1 MKKEF
6 YIVKDGVLYRK
17 ENTLYFHCK
26 DVKRALP
33 VERINAIYAY
43 GNLSLSGG
51 VILFLGKKGIPVHF
65 FDHYGWYKSTLYP
78 RETLVSGEMVV
89 KQSAHYLSYPKRL
102 KLAQKFVE
110 GSALNIIK
118 TLKSRRKDSI
128 IGEIISKIEEN
139 TKKIQEILNIKK
151 IMGLEGSIRNQ
162 YYMAI
167 DQIVPKEFKMMKRER
182 RPPTNKMNALISFG
196 NSLLYTTILSEI
208 YNTQLNPTISYLH
221 EPFERRFSLAL
232 DVSEIFK
239 PILSDRVILTL
250 VNKKILNNKDFEGKI
265 GNLLLKETGKRKFI
279 ELWDQKLKTRIRH
292 KELKRSVSY
301 KRLIRLE
308 LYKLCKHF
316 LGETEYKPLISWW

>member
-1 MKKEF
+1 
-6 YIVKDGVLYRK
+6 
-17 ENTLYFHCK
+17 
-26 DVKRALP
+26 
-33 VERINAIYAY
+33 
-43 GNLSLSGG
+43 
-51 VILFLGKKGIPVHF
+51 
-65 FDHYGWYKSTLYP
+65 
-78 RETLVSGEMVV
+78 
-89 KQSAHYLSYPKRL
+89 
-102 KLAQKFVE
+102 
-110 GSALNIIK
+110 
-118 TLKSRRKDSI
+118 
-128 IGEIISKIEEN
+128 
-139 TKKIQEILNIKK
+139 
-151 IMGLEGSIRNQ
+151 MGLEGSIRNQ

-167 DQIVPKEFKMMKRER
+167 DQIVPKEYKMMKRER

-265 GNLLLKETGKRKFI
+265 GNLLLTETGKRKFI